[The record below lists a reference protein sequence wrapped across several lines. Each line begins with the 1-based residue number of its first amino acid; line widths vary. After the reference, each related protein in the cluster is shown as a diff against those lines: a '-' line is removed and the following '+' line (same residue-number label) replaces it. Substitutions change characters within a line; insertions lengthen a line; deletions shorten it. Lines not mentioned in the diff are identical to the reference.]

1 MKHSTPKR
9 LLAVVL
15 SLLMM
20 FTVVQSFPENIFGEQ
35 TVTADAADDPYAGVM
50 ARICEIKSLF
60 PTGTP
65 FTANGKR
72 NNSNANDNCKLS
84 IIMAKNPKIKALG
97 TKFNG
102 AQYNNGWSCFSFASF
117 VYGYTFGKNFQS
129 NSITATVTD
138 KSDQSLNAFFSACR
152 PGDLIEWQ
160 YNNRAYG
167 YYDEYGRFHYGH
179 HYVIFL
185 SYDPKNGAL
194 KCYDN
199 NKGGDCCVTYNH
211 SFSYK
216 GFFRGSSTSV
226 AYLKRYRAK
235 NYDAINKIKPS
246 ITASASANSN
256 NTSVTVT
263 PKLNQN
269 WAVQRWA
276 YFITT
281 NKTDINKVTTSNS
294 NYFRNFDTVECQRPF
309 DYGASTKNQKTVN
322 MNIKTYKKKELSANT
337 TYYYRTAA
345 FIGGTWYLSGVGSVT
360 TSNSVPGKTTV
371 KVSKG
376 SDIIGIG
383 DQAGILW
390 DEASNA
396 KSYDITVKDSEGNT
410 VQTKTGITGLSYALD
425 GFEKEGVYTVGIT
438 AINTAGKTEGVSA
451 DITVKPDVKV
461 SFYDSIDA
469 EGKDIKT
476 FIETVSVHYGHNA
489 DLPKSPAHE
498 GCTFSKWNGTYEV
511 VTADSEVVAEYD
523 CAYYTVKFIDSFTN
537 TVLSTQRI
545 RYNAAATAPE
555 VTAPEGY
562 IFTSWNKDFTN
573 VKSDLSV
580 STVYKWADEDHSATV
595 KIDKARKN
603 ITDKGYDV
611 TATVTNRTDEI
622 ISGRL
627 VAVLLSENGTI
638 LAKAESAAF
647 AVDKAAEGA
656 PVDKEVN
663 FTVLYPNL
671 ASKIEVYAVDSYD
684 SLGKLSKTAYAAAD
698 NSTLTDWT
706 DYITY
711 TDDSEVPQSSDT
723 LEVESGLNPVEKTY
737 YRYQVKESTTN
748 YATTLDGYT
757 QDGYTAVKNST
768 GTVDYVS
775 SWPSGFNKSN
785 AYYTKYNNTP
795 VKASEN
801 ATSLVK
807 IDSTATVGYIYWHW
821 CAGKKLEKPYNRTID
836 YSKTSSHSTFHAF
849 YSTKNITEMSPNK
862 DAYKVSDVN
871 QCADTYWWGKIN
883 VTRQTYTTYKKLY
896 NYYKVG
902 VYTEWTELKEGE
914 SLPVEGAAIG
924 DDKNKTYAGV
934 ETKTVT
940 EKQYRYRAKSDKE
953 IALEEPVVAAERLFD
968 LSGKVDTAS
977 AGKDATVWV
986 YKYDQASDYTTEF
999 VKDTKVGEDGTV
1011 KIEKAALLEAPS
1023 VDTGDFSIV
1032 LSIDGQ
1038 TQSVSLG
1045 TIKAPKPEYTIK
1057 FVDFDGKT
1065 VISEQKVK
1073 EGENAEL
1080 PDRAKLTVP
1089 AGRRFTNWSE
1099 SVVNIRSDMIVKP
1112 ESEAEVYTA
1121 AFVNWEVKSVE
1132 LKKFSYGEQLVADSI
1147 PEGNDGFITE
1157 WVVQDGE
1164 KEMTIDEF
1172 NESGKTVTSDMI
1184 IVTRSTPKKYTVT
1197 FLASDS
1203 QVKIADKIEA
1213 SETVN
1218 LEDYKVAS
1226 EVVVE
1231 NGENINFEEA
1241 QEKVE
1246 DNPDIIFLGWI
1257 NAETGEAIGDTTA
1270 YESAVLYPVYTFN
1283 ETTEDPE
1290 ADIAT
1295 GEYTTPQKVTLTSET
1310 ENAVIWYTLDGSD
1323 PRTSATAVEYKEP
1336 VEISKSCTLRMYAG
1350 AVNHNDSSES
1360 SYIYVINNGETVYH
1374 IVTVTNVFDVDTGI
1388 DGSTKVYLVAHG
1400 AKLKDF
1406 ISDEFE
1412 GYEYD
1417 SLYFD
1422 EEFKEQYFEAE
1433 EVIGETQTLF
1443 AKYVSKKFK
1452 VTYVDDAGKVISEQ
1466 EVAYL
1471 NNATAPAAPEH
1482 EGMVFV
1488 GWDNSGEGISADT
1501 TITAKYIAKE
1511 AYAEV
1516 SLNRKKDIYITV
1528 DGAYNK
1534 LAATITPAELSA
1546 YELKWTSS
1554 NPSAADVDEEGKITA
1569 NGVGDTD
1576 ITVTIVETGSSATVK
1591 VHVTGLTLSSK
1602 ATAGFDSARNLR
1614 GVKPGENTAAQIKAQ
1629 FANDD
1634 ITITD
1639 ASGTALADDAVVG
1652 TGAKVNLLDTD
1663 GTVIDSALIIIS
1675 GDYTGDGNVNNKDLA
1690 KLNAY
1695 VAKTGTVEADDMQ
1708 MIALDVNGDGSINNR
1723 DCALLSRYLVGKE
1736 EI

>member
-1 MKHSTPKR
+1 MRHSTPKR

-20 FTVVQSFPENIFGEQ
+20 FTVVQSFPENIFRDSAI
-35 TVTADAADDPYAGVM
+35 TADAASDP
-50 ARICEIKSLF
+50 ITDKINIIKGLF
-60 PTGTP
+60 PTGTA
-65 FTANGKR
+65 FTANGYK
-72 NNSNANDNCKLS
+72 NNPKDKNANANSNCYLPN
-84 IIMAKNPKIKALG
+84 IMKSNPKIKSLG
-97 TKFNG
+97 LKYDPAVYSDG
-102 AQYNNGWSCFSFASF
+102 YSCYSFASF
-117 VYGYTFGKNFQS
+117 LYGYIFGKNFKT
-129 NSITATVTD
+129 NSIEEKTTSITD
-138 KSDQSLNAFFSACR
+138 NGMSSFFSQCR
-152 PGDLIEWQ
+152 KGDLIEW
-160 YNNRAYG
+160 G
-167 YYDEYGRFHYGH
+167 YKYKGGH

-185 SYDPKNGAL
+185 SYDAKS
-194 KCYDN
+194 KTMYCYDN
-199 NKGGDCCVTYNH
+199 NMRGECSTNYNH
-211 SFSYK
+211 GYGHKWFMK
-216 GFFRGSSTSV
+216 GDYTV
-226 AYLKRYRAK
+226 YYLKRYRAK
-235 NYDAINKIKPS
+235 NYDKVSPVYFPKLS
-246 ITASASANSN
+246 SSASPASSN
-256 NTSVTVT
+256 TAVTLKPT
-263 PKLNQN
+263 MDRNFG
-269 WAVQRWA
+269 VQTWS
-276 YFITT
+276 YFISTDKSAIS
-281 NKTDINKVTTSNS
+281 KTDATNCKNHKNNGS
-294 NYFRNFDTVECQRPF
+294 VEYVRAY
-309 DYGASTKNQKTVN
+309 DYGSNLKSQKSVN
-322 MNIKTYKKKELSANT
+322 INVKTYKKKELQANT
-337 TYYYRTAA
+337 TYYYKVAVKVY
-345 FIGGTWYLSGVGSVT
+345 GQWYSTGVGSVT

-396 KSYDITVKDSEGNT
+396 KSYDIIVKDSEGNT

-425 GFEKEGVYTVGIT
+425 GFAKEGVYTVGIT

-476 FIETVSVHYGHNA
+476 LIETVSVHYGHNA

-498 GCTFSKWNGTYEV
+498 GCTFSKWNGTYEA

-545 RYNAAATAPE
+545 RYSASATAPE

-562 IFTSWNKDFTN
+562 IFTSWNKDFSN

-647 AVDKAAEGA
+647 AVDRAADGA
-656 PVDKEVN
+656 PVDKEVS

-757 QDGYTAVKNST
+757 QDGYTAVKDST
-768 GTVDYVS
+768 GTIDYVS

-785 AYYTKYNNTP
+785 AVYTKYNKTP

-807 IDSTATVGYIYWHW
+807 VDSTSTVGYIYWHW
-821 CAGKKLEKPYNRTID
+821 CSGKKLEKPYNRTID
-836 YSKTSSHSTFHAF
+836 YSKTGTHTTFHAF
-849 YSTKNITEMSPNK
+849 YSTKNVTEMSPQK
-862 DAYKVSDVN
+862 DAYKYSDIDH
-871 QCADTYWWGKIN
+871 CADTYWWGRIN
-883 VTRQTYTTYKKLY
+883 VTRQNYTTYKKLY
-896 NYYKVG
+896 NYSKVG
-902 VYTEWTELKEGE
+902 AYTEWTELKEGE
-914 SLPVEGAAIG
+914 SLPVEGAATG

-953 IALEEPVVAAERLFD
+953 IALEEPVVSAERIID
-968 LSGKVDTAS
+968 ISGRVDAAS

-1011 KIEKAALLEAPS
+1011 KVEKAALLEAPS

-1045 TIKAPKPEYTIK
+1045 TIKAPKPEYTVK
-1057 FVDFDGKT
+1057 FVDFDGET

-1099 SVVNIRSDMIVKP
+1099 SVVNIRSDMVVKP

-1132 LKKFSYGEQLVADSI
+1132 LRKFSYGEQLVADSM
-1147 PEGNDGFITE
+1147 PEGKDGFITE
-1157 WVVQDGE
+1157 WVVQDG
-1164 KEMTIDEF
+1164 KDEMTIDEF
-1172 NESGKTVTSDMI
+1172 NASGKTVTSDMI

-1203 QVKIADKIEA
+1203 QVKIAEKIEA
-1213 SETVN
+1213 SET
-1218 LEDYKVAS
+1218 LDIEDYKVAS

-1246 DNPDIIFLGWI
+1246 ENPDIVFLGWI
-1257 NAETGEAIGDTTA
+1257 NAETGEAVGDTTA
-1270 YESAVLYPVYTFN
+1270 YESAVLYPVYSFN
-1283 ETTEDPE
+1283 ETTEDPVS
-1290 ADIAT
+1290 DIAT
-1295 GEYTTPQKVTLTSET
+1295 GEYTTPQKVTLSSDT

-1323 PRTSATAVEYKEP
+1323 PRTSSTAAEYKEP

-1406 ISDEFE
+1406 TSDEFE

-1422 EEFKEQYFEAE
+1422 EEFKEQYFENE

-1443 AKYVSKKFK
+1443 AKYVSKKYK

-1471 NNATAPAAPEH
+1471 NNAEAPKAPEH

-1488 GWDNSGEGISADT
+1488 GWDKSGEGISADT

-1516 SLNRKKDIYITV
+1516 SLNRRKDIYITV

-1534 LAATITPAELSA
+1534 LAATITPSELSA
-1546 YELKWTSS
+1546 YELRWTSS

-1569 NGVGDTD
+1569 NGVGDTE
-1576 ITVTIVETGSSATVK
+1576 ITVTIVETGSSASVK
-1591 VHVTGLTLSSK
+1591 VHVTGLTLSGK

-1614 GVKPGENTAAQIKAQ
+1614 GIKAGENTAAQIKAQ
-1629 FANDD
+1629 FANDEV
-1634 ITITD
+1634 TITAAD
-1639 ASGTALADDAVVG
+1639 GTVAADDAVVG
-1652 TGAKVNLLDTD
+1652 TGARVNLTDSD
-1663 GTVIDSALIIIS
+1663 GTVIDSAIIIIS

-1708 MIALDVNGDGSINNR
+1708 MTALDVNGDGSINNR

>member
-1 MKHSTPKR
+1 MKHSSPKR

-20 FTVVQSFPENIFGEQ
+20 FTVVQSFPQGIFSGS
-35 TVTADAADDPYAGVM
+35 TITADAADNQYAGVM
-50 ARICEIKSLF
+50 AKIGEIKTQF
-60 PTGTP
+60 PNGTP
-65 FTANGKR
+65 FTANGER
-72 NNSNANDNCKLS
+72 NNSNANKNCHLDN
-84 IIMAKNPKIKALG
+84 IMAKNPKIKALG
-97 TKFNG
+97 TKFNTS
-102 AQYNNGWSCFSFASF
+102 QYVNGYSCFSFASF

-129 NSITATVTD
+129 NSTTSQTSDLTD
-138 KSDQSLNAFFSACR
+138 KSLNAFFSACR

-160 YNNRAYG
+160 YKNRKLG

-185 SYDPKNGAL
+185 SYDPKNGSISV
-194 KCYDN
+194 YDC
-199 NKGGDCCVTYNH
+199 NKGGNCCVYYNH
-211 SFSYK
+211 CFGYT
-216 GFFRGSSTSV
+216 GFFRDSYYGVSYV
-226 AYLKRYRAK
+226 KKYRAK
-235 NYDAINKIKPS
+235 NYDSVNKIKPV
-246 ITASASANSN
+246 ITASASANNN

-263 PKLNQN
+263 PSLNQK

-276 YFITT
+276 YFIST
-281 NKTDINKVTTSNS
+281 NKTDINKVTPSNS
-294 NYFRNFDTVECQRPF
+294 KYFKNFDTVECQRPY
-309 DYGASTKNQKTVN
+309 DYGTSVKSQKSVN

-345 FIGGTWYLSGVGSVT
+345 YIGGTWYLSGVGSVT
-360 TSNSVPGKTTV
+360 TSNSVPAKPAV
-371 KVSKG
+371 KISKG
-376 SDIIGIG
+376 SEIIGIG

-390 DEASNA
+390 DEAANA

-438 AINTAGKTEGVSA
+438 AVNTAGKTEGVSA

-461 SFYDSIDA
+461 SFYDTVNA
-469 EGKDIKT
+469 EGADANT
-476 FIETVSVHYGHNA
+476 LIETVNVHYGHTA
-489 DLPKSPAHE
+489 DAPKSPAHD
-498 GCTFSKWNGTYEV
+498 GYTFSKWNGSFESVKSDTEV
-511 VTADSEVVAEYD
+511 FAEYD
-523 CAYYTVKFIDSFTN
+523 CALYTVKFIDSFTN
-537 TVLSTQRI
+537 TVLSTQKVK
-545 RYNAAATAPE
+545 YNSAAAAPE

-562 IFTSWNKDFTN
+562 VFTSWNKDFTN
-573 VKSDLSV
+573 VQSDLSIY
-580 STVYKWADEDHSATV
+580 TVYKWADADHSATV
-595 KIDKARKN
+595 KIDKAVKS
-603 ITDKGYDV
+603 ITDKGYEV
-611 TATVTNRTDEI
+611 TATVSNKTDEI

-627 VAVLLSENGTI
+627 VAVLLFENGTI
-638 LAKAESAAF
+638 LAKSESAAF
-647 AVDKAAEGA
+647 AVDRAADGI
-656 PVDKEVN
+656 PVDKSVS

-671 ASKIEVYAVDSYD
+671 ASKIEVYAVNGYD
-684 SLGKLSKTAYAAAD
+684 SLGKLSKTAYAAVD

-706 DYITY
+706 ELIPY

-723 LEVESGLNPVEKTY
+723 LEVESGLDPVEKTY
-737 YRYQVKESTTN
+737 YRYQIKESTTN

-757 QDGYTAVKNST
+757 QDGYTAVKNTS
-768 GTVDYVS
+768 GTIDYVS

-785 AYYTKYNNTP
+785 ACYTKYNNTP

-902 VYTEWTELKEGE
+902 AYTEWTELKEGE
-914 SLPVEGAAIG
+914 KLPVEGAVISEG
-924 DDKNKTYAGV
+924 KTYSGV

-940 EKQYRYRAKSDKE
+940 EKKYRYRAKSDKE
-953 IALEEPVVAAERLFD
+953 ITLEEPVVSEDRLFE
-968 LSGKVDTAS
+968 LGGKVDAAS
-977 AGKDATVWV
+977 ACKDATVWV
-986 YKYDQASDYTTEF
+986 YKFDQASDYTTEF
-999 VKDTKVGEDGTV
+999 VTDTKVAEDGTV

-1023 VDTGDFSIV
+1023 VDTGDLSIV
-1032 LSIDGQ
+1032 VSIDGQ
-1038 TQSVSLG
+1038 TQAVSLG
-1045 TIKAPKPEYTIK
+1045 TIKAPKPEYTVK

-1080 PDRAKLTVP
+1080 PDRAKLSVP

-1099 SVVNIRSDMIVKP
+1099 SVVNVKSDMVVKP
-1112 ESEAEVYTA
+1112 ESEAEVYTV

-1132 LKKFSYGEQLVADSI
+1132 LKKFSYGEHLVADSM
-1147 PEGNDGFITE
+1147 PEGNDGYITE

-1172 NESGKTVTSDMI
+1172 TEAEKTVVSDMI
-1184 IVTRSTPKKYTVT
+1184 VVTRSTPKKYTVT
-1197 FLASDS
+1197 FLDSDAN
-1203 QVKIADKIEA
+1203 VKIADKIEA
-1213 SETVN
+1213 SETID
-1218 LEDYKVAS
+1218 LEQYKIAS

-1231 NGENINFEEA
+1231 NGENVNFEEA

-1246 DNPDIIFLGWI
+1246 NNTDIIFLGWV
-1257 NAETGEAIGDTTA
+1257 NAETGEALDDTAT
-1270 YESAVLYPVYTFN
+1270 YDSAVLYPVYTFS
-1283 ETTEDPE
+1283 ETTEDPT

-1295 GEYTTPQKVTLTSET
+1295 GEYTTPQKVTLSSET
-1310 ENAVIWYTLDGSD
+1310 ENAVIWYTTDGSD
-1323 PRTSATAVEYKEP
+1323 PRSSATAAEYKEP
-1336 VEISKSCTLRMYAG
+1336 VEISKSCTLRAVAG

-1360 SYIYVINNGETVYH
+1360 SYIYVINNGDTVYH

-1406 ISDEFE
+1406 TSDEVE
-1412 GYEYD
+1412 GYVFD

-1422 EEFKEQYFEAE
+1422 EEFKEQYFEKE
-1433 EVIGETQTLF
+1433 EVVGETQTLY
-1443 AKYVSKKFK
+1443 AKYVSKTYK
-1452 VTYVDDAGKVISEQ
+1452 VTYVDTDGTVISEQ

-1471 NNATAPAAPEH
+1471 NNAKAPEAPAH
-1482 EGMVFV
+1482 DGMVFT
-1488 GWDNSGEGISADT
+1488 GWDNTGEGISADT

-1516 SLNRKKDIYITV
+1516 SLNRKKDIYINV

-1534 LAATITPAELSA
+1534 LEATITPAELSA
-1546 YELKWTSS
+1546 YELKWSSS
-1554 NPSAADVDEEGKITA
+1554 NASAADVDENGKITA
-1569 NGVGDTD
+1569 NGVGDAV
-1576 ITVTIVETGSSATVK
+1576 ITVTIVETGATASVN

-1614 GVKPGENTAAQIKAQ
+1614 GVKADANTAAQVKAQ

-1634 ITITD
+1634 IVIKD
-1639 ASGTALADDAVVG
+1639 ANGEVFADDAVVG
-1652 TGAKVNLLDTD
+1652 TGARVELVDTD
-1663 GTVIDSALIIIS
+1663 GTVLDSAVVIIS
-1675 GDYTGDGNVNNKDLA
+1675 GDYTGDGKVNNKDLA

-1695 VAKTGTVEADDMQ
+1695 VAKTNTVEANEIQ
-1708 MIALDVNGDGSINNR
+1708 MTALDVNGDGSVNNR
-1723 DCALLSRYLVGKE
+1723 DCALLSRFLVGKE